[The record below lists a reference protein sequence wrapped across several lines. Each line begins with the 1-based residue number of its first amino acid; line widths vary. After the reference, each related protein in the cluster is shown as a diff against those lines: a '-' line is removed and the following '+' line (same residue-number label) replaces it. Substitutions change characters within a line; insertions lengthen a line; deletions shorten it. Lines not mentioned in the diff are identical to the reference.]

1 VLRSLQASRVV
12 FTPHLRERERF
23 YSFEGSGTVSP
34 ITGSASNSVG
44 ITTQVYTHV
53 LNRGPSGVEST
64 VDLMIDL

>member
-34 ITGSASNSVG
+34 IIRGVLPIAWASPRRFTPTCSTGAHPASKA
-44 ITTQVYTHV
+44 
-53 LNRGPSGVEST
+53 PSTS
-64 VDLMIDL
+64 